1 MRWHA
6 GMQTGVPMGR
16 SGGQVTPPRS
26 APSQTSPQ
34 AASRTPLPHAASQG
48 TGGGKVVTVVD
59 DVVVEVEEVVVVE
72 DAVVDVDVVVGE
84 VDVVVGEVVAVE
96 DVAVEVD
103 VVVVVDVVM
112 VVVVVGQP
120 GICSQKP
127 SGLIQAPVSHAPVH
141 ATGVPGAHRSVM
153 GSQVSAPLQARP
165 SSQSASASHPV
176 MPARI
181 STWGSFSC
189 PWNAPVSTSVAVIV
203 NPLVKSRPRRLKV
216 LKPGNVTFPSKW
228 PLTVMS
234 FRATEAP
241 GVSFLT
247 VRDRTFTSSTLR
259 PNCAATLAR
268 RSVNS
273 SVVAFGPLPLFP
285 WCRLVESAGST
296 TVMSLSLTGSQV
308 NAIRWRTEPSS
319 TGDQLYLPCS
329 LVLSD
334 RSGSPRRMCLAP
346 EVPNR

>member
-16 SGGQVTPPRS
+16 SGGQVAPPRS

-96 DVAVEVD
+96 DVAVEGDVVVVGD
-103 VVVVVDVVM
+103 VVMVVVVVVVDVVM
-112 VVVVVGQP
+112 VVVVAGQP

-141 ATGVPGAHRSVM
+141 ATGVPSAHRSVM

-189 PWNAPVSTSVAVIV
+189 PWNAPVSTSVAVTV

-216 LKPGNVTFPSKW
+216 LNPDSATLPSSW
-228 PLTVMS
+228 PFTVMS

-241 GVSFLT
+241 GVSLLT
-247 VRDRTFTSSTLR
+247 T
-259 PNCAATLAR
+259 
-268 RSVNS
+268 
-273 SVVAFGPLPLFP
+273 
-285 WCRLVESAGST
+285 
-296 TVMSLSLTGSQV
+296 
-308 NAIRWRTEPSS
+308 
-319 TGDQLYLPCS
+319 
-329 LVLSD
+329 
-334 RSGSPRRMCLAP
+334 
-346 EVPNR
+346 